1 MKKFANVQGLKQEI
15 DAYEAHFTGAPLLIG
30 IDSNRDY
37 TALLGLLKDDFW
49 KTDFADEQCMQ
60 HGFST

>member
-37 TALLGLLKDDFW
+37 TALLACLRTILENRFCG
-49 KTDFADEQCMQ
+49 
-60 HGFST
+60 